1 MKILLT
7 VFGVYDTLENI
18 DDEIFKE
25 IISKIKQVK
34 EINNDDVILISFC
47 DNTEN
52 KDIFM
57 YYLRNITNDNEI
69 LIGRQYLNNVYYND
83 IVKSGALLYDRKLS
97 KEQKIFDYTAKLI
110 ENNNMVDLYY
120 IDGSIN
126 EEYVNDLFS
135 VFDDKVNTNIIKNK
149 DEEIIQE
156 IDNKI
161 NSVKKNTY
169 KNNMS
174 SNWHIFYIIHI

>member
-7 VFGVYDTLENI
+7 VFGVYNTLENI
-18 DDEIFKE
+18 DDEVFKE

-57 YYLRNITNDNEI
+57 YYLRNITDDNEI
-69 LIGRQYLNNVYYND
+69 LIGRQFLNNIYYND
-83 IVKSGALLYDRKLS
+83 IVKSGALLYDKKLS

-135 VFDDKVNTNIIKNK
+135 VFGDKVNTNIIKNK
-149 DEEIIQE
+149 DKEIIQE

-174 SNWHIFYIIHI
+174 SN

>member
-7 VFGVYDTLENI
+7 VFGVYNTLENV

-34 EINNDDVILISFC
+34 EINNDNVILISFC

-69 LIGRQYLNNVYYND
+69 LIGRQYLNNIYYND

-135 VFDDKVNTNIIKNK
+135 VFDDRVNTNIIKNK

-169 KNNMS
+169 KK
-174 SNWHIFYIIHI
+174 

>member
-1 MKILLT
+1 
-7 VFGVYDTLENI
+7 
-18 DDEIFKE
+18 
-25 IISKIKQVK
+25 
-34 EINNDDVILISFC
+34 
-47 DNTEN
+47 
-52 KDIFM
+52 
-57 YYLRNITNDNEI
+57 
-69 LIGRQYLNNVYYND
+69 
-83 IVKSGALLYDRKLS
+83 
-97 KEQKIFDYTAKLI
+97 
-110 ENNNMVDLYY
+110 MVDLYY

-169 KNNMS
+169 KK
-174 SNWHIFYIIHI
+174 

>member
-7 VFGVYDTLENI
+7 VFGVYNTLENV

-34 EINNDDVILISFC
+34 EINNDDIILISFC

-83 IVKSGALLYDRKLS
+83 ILKSGALLYD
-97 KEQKIFDYTAKLI
+97 DKLI
-110 ENNNMVDLYY
+110 KEEKVYNYVKEFIENKNEIDLYY
-120 IDGSIN
+120 IDNNIDTEKFNYLCSAFD
-126 EEYVNDLFS
+126 ND
-135 VFDDKVNTNIIKNK
+135 VTINIIKNK
-149 DEEIIQE
+149 DKEIIHKLDKE
-156 IDNKI
+156 LI
-161 NSVKKNTY
+161 NSKKR
-169 KNNMS
+169 KLNM
-174 SNWHIFYIIHI
+174 

>member
-7 VFGVYDTLENI
+7 VFGVYNTLENV

-25 IISKIKQVK
+25 I
-34 EINNDDVILISFC
+34 
-47 DNTEN
+47 
-52 KDIFM
+52 IFM

-69 LIGRQYLNNVYYND
+69 LIGRQYLNNIYYND

-149 DEEIIQE
+149 DEEIIQKFDKE
-156 IDNKI
+156 LI
-161 NSVKKNTY
+161 NLKKR
-169 KNNMS
+169 KLNM
-174 SNWHIFYIIHI
+174 

>member
-1 MKILLT
+1 MDKIIIRGARENNLKNI
-7 VFGVYDTLENI
+7 NI
-18 DDEIFKE
+18 DLPK
-25 IISKIKQVK
+25 
-34 EINNDDVILISFC
+34 N
-47 DNTEN
+47 
-52 KDIFM
+52 
-57 YYLRNITNDNEI
+57 
-69 LIGRQYLNNVYYND
+69 
-83 IVKSGALLYDRKLS
+83 
-97 KEQKIFDYTAKLI
+97 KLI

-135 VFDDKVNTNIIKNK
+135 VFGDKVNTNIIKNK
-149 DEEIIQE
+149 DEKIIQE

-174 SNWHIFYIIHI
+174 SN

>member
-7 VFGVYDTLENI
+7 VFGVYNTLENV

-52 KDIFM
+52 KDILM

-69 LIGRQYLNNVYYND
+69 LIGRQYLNNIYYND

-149 DEEIIQE
+149 DEEIIQKFDKE
-156 IDNKI
+156 LI
-161 NSVKKNTY
+161 NLKKR
-169 KNNMS
+169 KLNM
-174 SNWHIFYIIHI
+174 

>member
-69 LIGRQYLNNVYYND
+69 LIGRQYLNNIYYND

-135 VFDDKVNTNIIKNK
+135 VFGYNVNTNIIKNK
-149 DEEIIQE
+149 DEEIIQKFDKE
-156 IDNKI
+156 LI
-161 NSVKKNTY
+161 NLKKR
-169 KNNMS
+169 KLNM
-174 SNWHIFYIIHI
+174 